1 MEKPILPNPNNMTDK
16 EFDEWLE
23 AEFIWEA
30 EQIEKSLI
38 PDGISKDDTT
48 TPEEI
53 DNAWKKFVS
62 RAKEKGIWK
71 ED

>member
-38 PDGISKDDTT
+38 PGGISKDDTT

-62 RAKEKGIWK
+62 REKEKGIWK

>member
-1 MEKPILPNPNNMTDK
+1 MEKPILPNPNTMTDK
-16 EFDEWLE
+16 ELDEWLE
-23 AEFIWEA
+23 AEFMWEA

-38 PDGISKDDTT
+38 PDGISKDTT

-62 RAKEKGIWK
+62 KAKEKGIWK
-71 ED
+71 DD

>member
-16 EFDEWLE
+16 ELDEWLE

-38 PDGISKDDTT
+38 PDGISKDDTN

>member
-1 MEKPILPNPNNMTDK
+1 MEKPILPNPNTMTDK
-16 EFDEWLE
+16 ELDEWLE

-38 PDGISKDDTT
+38 PDGISKDTT
-48 TPEEI
+48 KPEEI
-53 DNAWKKFVS
+53 DNAWRKFVS
-62 RAKEKGIWK
+62 KAKEKGIWK